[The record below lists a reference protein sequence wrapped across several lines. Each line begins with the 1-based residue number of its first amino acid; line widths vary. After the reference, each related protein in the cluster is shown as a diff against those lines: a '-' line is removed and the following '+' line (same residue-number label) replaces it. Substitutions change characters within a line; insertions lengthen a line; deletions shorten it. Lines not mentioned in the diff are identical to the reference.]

1 MMLKNTFFSRSLAIW
16 ETQSLFS
23 SFFYIC
29 NARELERNGFLV
41 IENETIIQPNKIIN
55 KFKI

>member
-16 ETQSLFS
+16 DTIPFFF
-23 SFFYIC
+23 FFYIC

-41 IENETIIQPNKIIN
+41 AENETIIQPSKIID